1 MEGHRLSHRA
11 TYPTPVGGFVRLKYF
26 AHFESTGLEVG
37 PGKDLVV
44 GDDM

>member
-1 MEGHRLSHRA
+1 MEGHRANPHAAIRGL
-11 TYPTPVGGFVRLKYF
+11 PGLKSF
-26 AHFESTGLEVG
+26 AHFESTGLEIG

>member
-1 MEGHRLSHRA
+1 MKG
-11 TYPTPVGGFVRLKYF
+11 PVGGFVRLKYF